1 MTKNQPEEVEYTSFI
16 DCCRSYR
23 GNSILKNI
31 FFDTE
36 FSKIL
41 PLVKELKDVCDV
53 IQRRIDK
60 RELAEV
66 APSKYAFIN
75 LVDNENRNPE
85 LCYIFRF
92 RDDIVRII
100 RVHRIF
106 HIACSFAPKNISS
119 YRLIPDIYGEFGNLD
134 DAKKAYL
141 DVCSEILTRNGFSY
155 ELF

>member
-85 LCYIFRF
+85 LCYTFRF

-106 HIACSFAPKNISS
+106 HIACSFAPKNMSS

>member
-1 MTKNQPEEVEYTSFI
+1 MTTNQPEEVEYTSFI

-41 PLVKELKDVCDV
+41 PLVKELKNVCDV

-66 APSKYAFIN
+66 APSKYAYIN

-85 LCYIFRF
+85 LCYTFRF

-106 HIACSFAPKNISS
+106 HIACSFAPKNIKSF
-119 YRLIPDIYGEFGNLD
+119 RLIPDIYGEFDNLD

-141 DVCSEILTRNGFSY
+141 DVCSELLCRNGFEY

>member
-85 LCYIFRF
+85 LCYTFRF

>member
-85 LCYIFRF
+85 LCYTFRF

-106 HIACSFAPKNISS
+106 HIACSFAPKNIRS

>member
-85 LCYIFRF
+85 LCYTFRF

-119 YRLIPDIYGEFGNLD
+119 YRLIPDIYGEFDNLD

>member
-60 RELAEV
+60 RDLAEV

-85 LCYIFRF
+85 LCYTFRF